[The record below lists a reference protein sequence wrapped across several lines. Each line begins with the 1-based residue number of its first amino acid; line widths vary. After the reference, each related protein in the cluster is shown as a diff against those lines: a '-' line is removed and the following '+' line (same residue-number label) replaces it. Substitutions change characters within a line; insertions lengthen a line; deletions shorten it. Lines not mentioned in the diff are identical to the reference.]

1 MKSIYKFLSV
11 LLLFK
16 TLNFIAQENV
26 LFNINFNEDHFN
38 SYINYKKKD
47 GILSNQITCITQDE
61 LGYIWFGAGNG
72 LTKFD
77 GTNFENFT
85 NENGNLT
92 QKINVL
98 SSYKKN
104 LYVGGFNSFSL
115 RNKNTFKLIENKT
128 VNCIIPTDFF
138 LVIGTERG
146 IYKLTKDFLIPI
158 KTNLEIDLSKINDIQ
173 YDGEN
178 YWIATNKALWKLK
191 NLSNP
196 ESIKKI
202 EMGNFTSILILKNK
216 VISSTLNSGLRIIN
230 NSKISSIK
238 IFTKNVKGI
247 RKIGTN
253 YWIFSLSDGIE
264 ILNNDFSF
272 KRKMNKYNSFKSNEI
287 TDVFEDAQANIWLS
301 TLNNGVFRFKSPAY
315 NKLFVPSIS
324 FENIE
329 VLHQPIDFFK
339 YSKSNTKL
347 KLSSQKNHLAFY
359 YKSIDLNNPKNVLYR
374 YKINGKY
381 GPWTHKTSIN
391 LANLQAGDYT
401 FSVQSKLK
409 NSQESLPISF
419 SFYIDKPFYY
429 KIWFKLS
436 ILGFIFTIIG
446 LAIHQ
451 SIKKIQ
457 KKNKLRI
464 NQLEL
469 ENHLLNLEQKALQ
482 LQMNPHFI
490 FNVLNGIKALGNNGK
505 LNDLNNTIS
514 KFSDLLRSI
523 LNASRKDFISLADE
537 IKTLEN
543 YIDLEQQMS
552 IDKFKYRINYQL
564 SFEIEEIMIPPM
576 LIQPFIEN
584 SIKHGIKSIENGEIT
599 VYFSNDTNYI
609 HCEIT
614 DNGAGIFTTQKK
626 KENNNH
632 VSIALNVTKERI
644 KNIDSKTYVKF
655 TELKRKN
662 EVIGTK
668 AHFKIPLKTDF

>member
-16 TLNFIAQENV
+16 THNFTAQENV
-26 LFNINFNEDHFN
+26 FFNINEAPSYN
-38 SYINYKKKD
+38 SYINYKEKD

-61 LGYIWFGAGNG
+61 LGYIWFGSNKG
-72 LTKFD
+72 LTRFD

-92 QKINVL
+92 QRINVL
-98 SSYKKN
+98 VSNKKN
-104 LYVGGFNSFSL
+104 LYIGGFNFFAL

-128 VNCIIPTDFF
+128 VRCIIPTENS

-158 KTNLEIDLSKINDIQ
+158 KTNLEIDLSEVNDIQ

-178 YWIATNKALWKLK
+178 YYIATNKALWKLK
-191 NLSNP
+191 NLSTP
-196 ESIKKI
+196 KSIKKI

-230 NSKISSIK
+230 NSKISTIN

-253 YWIFSLSDGIE
+253 YWVFSLSNGIE

-272 KRKMNKYNSFKSNEI
+272 KRKINKYNSFESNEI
-287 TDVFEDAQANIWLS
+287 TDVFEDTQANIWLT
-301 TLNNGVFRFKSPAY
+301 TLNHGVFRFKSLAY
-315 NKLFVPSIS
+315 NRLFVPSIS

-329 VLHQPIDFFK
+329 VLHQPIDFFMHGK
-339 YSKSNTKL
+339 DKTKL
-347 KLSSQKNHLAFY
+347 KLTSQKNHLAFY

-381 GPWTHKTSIN
+381 SPWTHKTSVN
-391 LANLQAGDYT
+391 LANLQSGDYT

-409 NSQESLPISF
+409 NDQKSLPIDF
-419 SFYIDKPFYY
+419 NFYIDKPFYH

-436 ILGFIFTIIG
+436 IMSFVFTIIG
-446 LAIHQ
+446 LVINQ
-451 SIKKIQ
+451 SIRKTQ
-457 KKNKLRI
+457 TKNKLKI

-490 FNVLNGIKALGNNGK
+490 FNVLNGVKALGNNGK
-505 LNDLNNTIS
+505 LNDLNSTIS
-514 KFSDLLRSI
+514 KFSNLLRSI
-523 LNASRKDFISLADE
+523 LEASRKDFISLADE

-552 IDKFKYRINYQL
+552 ICKFTYRINYQL

-599 VYFSNDTNYI
+599 IYFSNDANYI
-609 HCEIT
+609 HCEII
-614 DNGAGIFTTQKK
+614 DNGVGFFTTQKK
-626 KENNNH
+626 KRNKNH

-644 KNIDSKTYVKF
+644 KSIDSKTYVKF
-655 TELKRKN
+655 IELKKN
-662 EVIGTK
+662 GEVIGTK
-668 AHFKIPLKTDF
+668 ACFKIPLKTDF